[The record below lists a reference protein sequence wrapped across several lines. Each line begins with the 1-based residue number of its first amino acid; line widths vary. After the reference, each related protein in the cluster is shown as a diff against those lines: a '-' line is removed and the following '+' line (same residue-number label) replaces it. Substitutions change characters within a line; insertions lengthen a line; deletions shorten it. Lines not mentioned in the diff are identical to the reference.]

1 MITMARVFLT
11 VAQIAERLDV
21 PRHRVVYALQV
32 NAVPHAVEI
41 GDLKGYDE
49 SALEVIRERIRA
61 ERRGVSFS
69 SR

>member
-1 MITMARVFLT
+1 MITVARIFLT

-32 NAVPHAVEI
+32 NAVPHAVMV
-41 GDLKGYDE
+41 GDIKGYDE
-49 SALEVIRERIRA
+49 SALEVVRDRIRA
-61 ERRGVSFS
+61 ERRGEPFS